1 MMAKTKPA
9 KRDDILEVLALLEQ
23 ALRDLRSDRMPGTVD
38 LLEITADESACV
50 LPMPSEDDSLHPP
63 APGDRPAHTRA
74 PEAVRPDLRL
84 FDDEH
89 EPEPEH

>member
-1 MMAKTKPA
+1 MQAQA
-9 KRDDILEVLALLEQ
+9 DIEPGQAVNLVHEEDSGRFVLLME
-23 ALRDLRSDRMPGTVD
+23 
-38 LLEITADESACV
+38 
-50 LPMPSEDDSLHPP
+50 PSEDDSLHPP

-89 EPEPEH
+89 EPEVEH